1 MFTSCAFCAGEIGGD
16 GGASGLGVGRR
27 FAFDGW
33 KSRAWVICQR
43 CARWNLT
50 PFDERLEVIA
60 ALDRMA
66 AGGRVAAT
74 TEQVALIR
82 VGPYDVVR
90 VGQPPRVEMA
100 TWRYGERIK
109 ARQREKMKVVVPV
122 AIAVVGLTVAVNIAA
137 GGSMGAFMGQI
148 PNLSNSIYMGI
159 VGNRKIPIESPICA
173 RCGSVMVLRNRH
185 VKEARLQRGSRTD
198 LALLLMCRRCKGEG
212 ALLEGTDAQAA
223 LRGGLTYQNLRRSS
237 KLKKKASEAATQV
250 DAYGGA
256 ELFLARQAMRE
267 AKVGTYKGA
276 EALAL
281 EMAIDEQ
288 LELREL
294 EQQWHAA
301 EEIADIADN
310 LLVDPAVEE
319 ALKRLKEK
327 GQPDG

>member
-16 GGASGLGVGRR
+16 GGDSGLAVGRR
-27 FAFDGW
+27 FAYDGW

-43 CARWNLT
+43 CSRWNLT
-50 PFDERLEVIA
+50 PFDERLEVIE

-66 AGGRVAAT
+66 AAGRVAAT

-90 VGQPPRVEMA
+90 VGKPPRVEMA
-100 TWRYGERIK
+100 TWRYGQRIK
-109 ARQREKMKVVVPV
+109 ARERERMKVVVPV
-122 AIAVVGLTVAVNIAA
+122 AIAVVGLSVAVNVAA

-148 PNLSNSIYMGI
+148 PNLANGVYTWT
-159 VGNRKIPIESPICA
+159 VGNRKILIEPPICA
-173 RCGSVMVLRNRH
+173 RCGTVMVLRNRH
-185 VKEARLQRGSRTD
+185 LKQARLQHTAHAD
-198 LALLLMCRRCKGEG
+198 VALLVICPECKGEG
-212 ALLEGTDAQAA
+212 ALLEGPDAEAA
-223 LRGGLTYQNLRRSS
+223 LRGGLTYQNLRQAS
-237 KLKKKASEAATQV
+237 KLKKKASEAAIQV
-250 DAYGGA
+250 DAQGGA
-256 ELFLARQAMRE
+256 EPFLARQALRE

-294 EQQWHAA
+294 ERQWREAD
-301 EEIADIADN
+301 EIADIADN
-310 LLVDPAVEE
+310 LFVDPAVEE
-319 ALKRLKEK
+319 SLRRLKEQ